1 MKVNEV
7 RIVGA
12 GSKIKFRKVGVFE
25 TPIAYASDNTWIP
38 LKFKDPYLSADRL
51 FAGKVPSTV
60 DAGVGIRFDSSMALF
75 GAFLEFLK
83 SRGIQ
88 ARRGVSD
95 GMPTVWIPKQ
105 NVEFIDDINEV
116 RIVPTGGKFK
126 TFSYAGSIYIN
137 LKDHPWIPQS
147 IINKFALQNEHPEP
161 ITYAFLYEDNL
172 EYASLLAH
180 NPESAKKISEF
191 LKSRG
196 INNICSSRFINVPI
210 KYFEFDSPL
219 NEVRITP
226 GGWKFK
232 TFEKDG
238 NFYTNLK
245 DNPWIPK
252 HMIDK
257 FFLSSYSSEPTAYTF
272 LDHSDDEPEFMLLW
286 ARDEKNAREL
296 SEFFKNMGIHDTY
309 VSRGDLIAV
318 PIKYFKFDEPLN
330 EVRIVPSGGKFKT
343 FEENGNTYINFKDN
357 PWIPK
362 HIIDKFTIRSDR
374 PEPITYTFW
383 DHNEDNPEFIS
394 LKANNAKSSREI
406 LKFLNDVNIKDV
418 RIDKLGHSYFIDIP
432 IKYFKLDR
440 PLNEVRITPNTSD
453 LKSLYV
459 EVSDELK
466 DYLMDLIDDFTTYSG
481 DTWSETEMGIP
492 QIWEIIEEATITDM
506 MQTGY
511 QVEVHGHETPLNPE
525 NIDALSERDIRHYLD
540 SSPLGDE
547 IKNIM
552 WEYYWE
558 NIEDSFKNHV
568 KECIKFAEKSKK
580 TTNGWNNYTD
590 SSLTTKHL
598 VDSYVYETNFLD
610 DLDPHSVL
618 YEIDFENYMRHE
630 LLAPN
635 LNESLLKEYSDKVI
649 SDLLTKWNIA
659 EKDQDVVKRLIQ
671 AFENNK
677 DGLKDKL
684 DILVLPDDLKKNNK
698 YLDITQYSY
707 DDFIKLMKSIPE
719 NPEKLKKAAIKRFA
733 DSVVDKTVAQSYTA
747 RFMNNRNNLKQ
758 GVANGFPDKGMSK
771 EEVNEYIPPRLLSN
785 NAYLDPTNWSWNS
798 FEQMLDALFPSFKKA
813 EETGE
818 NTAETDADK
827 IYDKGGIE
835 VYKCDAHHKCV
846 EYNPT
851 VDGRKMYSWCVAQP
865 GSGMYD
871 SYRFGDKSPTFYF
884 IFDRSKTSEKAEN
897 SYRFKDPYHAM
908 ALQVNA
914 DGKSYVLTDADNSGD
929 RKSDTWEDLSKL
941 VPADTWEKIRNLTPI
956 ITPSPL
962 SSEERGRKIASGRKL
977 TANEFKELD
986 QQEKL
991 DYISAQAPKDAL
1003 TPDILAL
1010 LPKYKISVEGRTTTL
1025 ANIAIDAGQRFRYS
1039 DLKDNPQLAKRYAI
1053 FRFKHTNFGKNP
1065 IPLPFVQYLD
1075 DDAKLEYLKKFE
1087 EELNFDYVKKYFGDN
1102 TLNQYVNE
1110 KAKTLSYIPP
1120 EYVPYITDSR
1130 LKKIADVYSKLFK
1143 NWKAGDGFNQ
1153 GEESLGDMLRAP
1165 EQDINPVPLTQ
1176 NDWKE
1181 LSSQEQDDIIKILT
1195 QVNGKEQYADL
1206 LYALPYMVIDGN
1218 EKYLLLPTEVGEDN
1232 PYYEDWVLTDLQGN
1246 TVKGGIPGEETILGD
1261 DSIFRGYPPIFDG
1274 NYNRIYKIS
1283 DTSLNKGSLSEN
1295 IDKQVLMRRAGIVQ
1309 QTPLQTPSYNDW
1321 DKYTLMRRAGI
1332 IK

>member
-7 RIVGA
+7 RIVGT

-60 DAGVGIRFDSSMALF
+60 DAGIGILFDSEGLLNPF
-75 GAFLEFLK
+75 IDFLK
-83 SRGIQ
+83 SKGIL

-95 GMPTVWIPKQ
+95 GTSVAWIPKQ
-105 NVEFIDDINEV
+105 NVEVLDDVNEV
-116 RIVPTGGKFK
+116 RVVPSSGKFK
-126 TFSYAGSIYIN
+126 TF
-137 LKDHPWIPQS
+137 
-147 IINKFALQNEHPEP
+147 EE
-161 ITYAFLYEDNL
+161 
-172 EYASLLAH
+172 
-180 NPESAKKISEF
+180 
-191 LKSRG
+191 
-196 INNICSSRFINVPI
+196 
-210 KYFEFDSPL
+210 
-219 NEVRITP
+219 
-226 GGWKFK
+226 
-232 TFEKDG
+232 DG
-238 NFYTNLK
+238 NLYINLK

-252 HMIDK
+252 HIVNK
-257 FFLSSYSSEPTAYTF
+257 FMT
-272 LDHSDDEPEFMLLW
+272 
-286 ARDEKNAREL
+286 
-296 SEFFKNMGIHDTY
+296 
-309 VSRGDLIAV
+309 
-318 PIKYFKFDEPLN
+318 
-330 EVRIVPSGGKFKT
+330 
-343 FEENGNTYINFKDN
+343 
-357 PWIPK
+357 
-362 HIIDKFTIRSDR
+362 RSDR
-374 PEPITYTFW
+374 SEPITYTFYNP
-383 DHNEDNPEFIS
+383 NEETPEEIGIRCNS
-394 LKANNAKSSREI
+394 AKDARDV
-406 LKFLNDVNIKDV
+406 LHFLIKGAGM
-418 RIDKLGHSYFIDIP
+418 IGAQIP
-432 IKYFKLDR
+432 YTTYKQVITIPAKYFNIDGSLDEIR
-440 PLNEVRITPNTSD
+440 VTPNTTD

-459 EVSDELK
+459 EVSNELK
-466 DYLMDLIDDFTTYSG
+466 NHLVGLINEFTTYSTG
-481 DTWSETEMGIP
+481 TWSETEMGVP
-492 QIWEIIEEATITDM
+492 QIWDIIEEAVITDM

-511 QVEVHGHETPLNPE
+511 QVEVHGYETPLNPE
-525 NIDALSERDIRHYLD
+525 NIDALSEQDIRYYLD
-540 SSPLGDE
+540 ASPLGDE
-547 IKNIM
+547 IKNII

-558 NIEDSFKNHV
+558 DIEDSFKNHV
-568 KECIKFAEKSKK
+568 KECIKFIEKYKK
-580 TTNGWNNYTD
+580 TTNGWDEYRDKSLSTERYVENYI
-590 SSLTTKHL
+590 
-598 VDSYVYETNFLD
+598 YENPKANFID
-610 DLDPHSVL
+610 DLDPEHVL
-618 YEIDFENYMRHE
+618 YGTDFENYMRHE

-649 SDLLTKWNIA
+649 NDLLTKWNIA
-659 EKDQDVVKRLIQ
+659 EKDHDVVKRAIQ

-698 YLDITQYSY
+698 YLDITQYAY

-719 NPEKLKKAAIKRFA
+719 NPEKLKKAAVKRFA
-733 DSVVDKTVAQSYTA
+733 DSGVDKTIAQSYVA

-758 GVANGFPDKGMSK
+758 GVANGLPDKGLSK
-771 EEVNEYIPPRLLSN
+771 EEVNEYIPPRLLGN
-785 NAYLDPTNWSWNS
+785 NAYLDPTNWSWTT
-798 FEQMLDALFPSFKKA
+798 FETMLDALFPSFKKA

-884 IFDRSKTSEKAEN
+884 IFDRSKTSERAEN
-897 SYRFKDPYHAM
+897 NYRFKDPFHAM

-986 QQEKL
+986 QQEKM
-991 DYISAQAPKDAL
+991 DYISAQAPKDTL

-1025 ANIAIDAGQRFRYS
+1025 AHMAIDAGQRFRYS

-1102 TLNQYVNE
+1102 TLQQYVNE
-1110 KAKTLSYIPP
+1110 KAKTLSYIPS
-1120 EYVPYITDSR
+1120 EYVPYITDSK
-1130 LKKIADVYSKLFK
+1130 LKKLADVYSKLFK

-1218 EKYLLLPTEVGEDN
+1218 EKYLLLPTEAGEDSA
-1232 PYYEDWVLTDLQGN
+1232 YYENWVLTDLQGN
-1246 TVKGGIPGEETILGD
+1246 TVKSDIPGEETILGD

-1295 IDKQVLMRRAGIVQ
+1295 IDKQALMRRAGIVQ
-1309 QTPLQTPSYNDW
+1309 QTPLQTPSYDEW